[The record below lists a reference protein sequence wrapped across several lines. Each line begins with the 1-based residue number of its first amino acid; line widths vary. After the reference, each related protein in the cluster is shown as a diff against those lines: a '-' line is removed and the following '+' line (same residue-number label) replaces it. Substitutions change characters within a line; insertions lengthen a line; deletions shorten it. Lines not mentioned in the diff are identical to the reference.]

1 MIKKVTI
8 ETPLY
13 EIQTVYDWFRQ
24 NLTTT
29 TFHPEVSLM
38 IYHNIQLLADAYTQI
53 AKGIYDETKDP
64 EYQEYA
70 TKMRGLYMQY
80 MDRDEQGKPKL
91 DERGNPLVTEMTV
104 EFNEARE
111 KLDKEYEELNKK
123 LLKKN
128 EANFNF
134 INQKVKVD
142 IATIDW
148 DDLSKNGAGLPP
160 TVVGFLCKEPVKAD
174 K

>member
-53 AKGIYDETKDP
+53 AKGIYDETKD
-64 EYQEYA
+64 
-70 TKMRGLYMQY
+70 
-80 MDRDEQGKPKL
+80 
-91 DERGNPLVTEMTV
+91 RGNPLVTEMTV

-142 IATIDW
+142 IATIEW
-148 DDLSKNGAGLPP
+148 DALSKNGAGLPP
-160 TVVGFLCKEPVKAD
+160 TVIGFLCKEPVKAD